1 MAVAGKRTKTI
12 IARRQDLIRGT
23 IQSVARL
30 GYANSTVQTICE
42 AAGLSRGLIGHY
54 FKGKDELLLE
64 AFRHMVGEADEAMRK
79 AIRAVGEDPLQRLMA
94 CVSTTFRFSH
104 ADEEPSVGF
113 AFWAVA
119 RWNPEMLRLH
129 RKIWRRYRA
138 WVERMMVAAAAER
151 GLEIDARKA
160 ALTYAQMVDG
170 FWLGW
175 VMDEEAFSPQEAE
188 ETIHAWLRQL
198 FHEGPGLTRKA
209 GEPVPAAPV
218 VRRRRT
224 KPLPIAAK
232 S

>member
-1 MAVAGKRTKTI
+1 MAGNAKRTKTI

-30 GYANSTVQTICE
+30 GYANSTVQSICE

-64 AFRHMVGEADEAMRK
+64 AFRHMTAEADEAMRT
-79 AIRAVGEDPLQRLMA
+79 AIRAVGDDPLQRLMA
-94 CVSTTFRFSH
+94 CVGTTFRFQ
-104 ADEEPSVGF
+104 ETTEPSVGF

-129 RKIWRRYRA
+129 RRLWRRYRR
-138 WVERMMVAAAAER
+138 WVERMMTAAAEQR
-151 GLEIDARKA
+151 GLEIDARRA

-170 FWLGW
+170 FWIGW
-175 VMDEEAFSPQEAE
+175 IMDEEAYAPKEAE
-188 ETIHAWLRQL
+188 ETINAWLLDL
-198 FHEGPGLTRKA
+198 FGEGPKLTRKA
-209 GEPVPAAPV
+209 DRLTDSPLA
-218 VRRRRT
+218 RRRGKGRAGAHT
-224 KPLPIAAK
+224 

>member
-1 MAVAGKRTKTI
+1 MAASAKRTKTI

-64 AFRHMVGEADEAMRK
+64 AFRHMTAEADEAMRK
-79 AIRAVGEDPLQRLMA
+79 AIRAVGEDPLQRLKA
-94 CVSTTFRFSH
+94 CVATTFRFQ
-104 ADEEPSVGF
+104 ENGEPSVGF

-129 RKIWRRYRA
+129 RRLWRRYRR
-138 WVERMMVAAAAER
+138 WVERMMAAAAAER
-151 GLEIDARKA
+151 GLQIDARKA
-160 ALTYAQMVDG
+160 ALLYAQMLDG

-175 VMDEEAFSPQEAE
+175 VMDEEAYSPKEAE
-188 ETIHAWLRQL
+188 ETINAWLMDL
-198 FHEGPGLTRKA
+198 F
-209 GEPVPAAPV
+209 GEAPRLARPEAELADRPAKQKD
-218 VRRRRT
+218 R
-224 KPLPIAAK
+224 AAVAR